1 MTKNIRQILT
11 AVIVV
16 LMLAVLACTLVYF
29 NVIDKIP
36 VDDFEEDDG
45 NTTPTPSNP
54 DNPTLPP
61 VGNKV
66 GNLCRTYD
74 MRNVFG
80 DGTTN
85 IEDLR
90 GEVVVINFWGT
101 WCGPCK
107 AELPYF
113 DQLATEFEGQVKV
126 IAVHTS
132 LTANEAQDYL
142 TTHYPNTKML
152 TTFDDENPTTNI
164 DKYYRQL
171 GGYDTYPMTVIVDKN
186 GVITHKIVK
195 SIHGYDELK
204 GYVLEALAEQK
215 L

>member
-16 LMLAVLACTLVYF
+16 LMLAVLASTLVYF

-36 VDDFEEDDG
+36 VDDFEEDDA

-54 DNPTLPP
+54 DNPTPPP

-152 TTFDDENPTTNI
+152 TTFDDENPATNI

-186 GVITHKIVK
+186 GIITHKIVK

-204 GYVLEALAEQK
+204 GYAIEALAE
-215 L
+215 

>member
-16 LMLAVLACTLVYF
+16 LMLAVLASTLVYF

-80 DGTTN
+80 EGTTN

-152 TTFDDENPTTNI
+152 TTFDDENPATNI

-204 GYVLEALAEQK
+204 GYALEALAE
-215 L
+215 

>member
-1 MTKNIRQILT
+1 MTKKIRQILT

-16 LMLAVLACTLVYF
+16 LMLAVLASTLVYF

-54 DNPTLPP
+54 DNPTPPP

-80 DGTTN
+80 EGTTN

-152 TTFDDENPTTNI
+152 TTFDDENPATNI

-195 SIHGYDELK
+195 SIHGYEELK
-204 GYVLEALAEQK
+204 GYALEALAE
-215 L
+215 

>member
-204 GYVLEALAEQK
+204 GYVLEALAE
-215 L
+215 

>member
-1 MTKNIRQILT
+1 MTKQVKQILT

-16 LMLAVLACTLVYF
+16 LMAAVLASTLVYF

-54 DNPTLPP
+54 DNPTPPP

-74 MRNVFG
+74 MKNVFG
-80 DGTTN
+80 TGTTN

-152 TTFDDENPTTNI
+152 TTFDDENPATNI

-186 GVITHKIVK
+186 GVITLKIVK

-204 GYVLEALAEQK
+204 GYALEALAE
-215 L
+215 

>member
-1 MTKNIRQILT
+1 MTKKIRQILT

-16 LMLAVLACTLVYF
+16 LMLAVLASTLVYF

-54 DNPTLPP
+54 DNPTPPP

-80 DGTTN
+80 EGTTN

-142 TTHYPNTKML
+142 TTHYPSTKML
-152 TTFDDENPTTNI
+152 TTFDDENPATNI

-195 SIHGYDELK
+195 SIHGYEELK
-204 GYVLEALAEQK
+204 GYALEALAE
-215 L
+215 

>member
-16 LMLAVLACTLVYF
+16 LMLAVLASTLVYF

-54 DNPTLPP
+54 DNPTPPP

-74 MRNVFG
+74 MRNIFG

-186 GVITHKIVK
+186 GIITHKIVK

-204 GYVLEALAEQK
+204 GYAIEALAE
-215 L
+215 

>member
-16 LMLAVLACTLVYF
+16 LMLAVLASTLVYF

-54 DNPTLPP
+54 DNPTPPP

-80 DGTTN
+80 EGTTN

-204 GYVLEALAEQK
+204 GYALEALAE
-215 L
+215 

>member
-1 MTKNIRQILT
+1 MLKKYSKQIYS

-16 LMLAVLACTLVYF
+16 LLLAVLTGALVYF
-29 NVIDKIP
+29 NAIDKIP
-36 VDDFEEDDG
+36 ADDLEQGDDD
-45 NTTPTPSNP
+45 NTTTNPTNP
-54 DNPTLPP
+54 DLK

-66 GNLCRTYD
+66 GNLAPTYD

-80 DGTTN
+80 GGTTN
-85 IEDLR
+85 IESLR
-90 GEVVVINFWGT
+90 GQVVVINFWGT

-113 DQLATEFEGQVKV
+113 DDLANEFDGQVKV

-132 LTANEAQDYL
+132 LTAPEAPEYL

-152 TTFDDENPTTNI
+152 TTYDDENTATSI
-164 DKYYRQL
+164 DRYYKQL
-171 GGYDTYPMTVIVDKN
+171 GGRDTYPMTIIIDKN

-195 SIHGYDELK
+195 SIHSYEELK
-204 GYVLEALAEQK
+204 GYAQEALAK
-215 L
+215 

>member
-1 MTKNIRQILT
+1 MFKKYAKQIYT
-11 AVIVV
+11 AIIVV
-16 LMLAVLACTLVYF
+16 LMLAVLTGALVYF
-29 NVIDKIP
+29 NAIDKLP
-36 VDDFEEDDG
+36 VDDFSQDEGDD
-45 NTTPTPSNP
+45 TTPSNP
-54 DNPTLPP
+54 DDTTLT

-66 GNLCRTYD
+66 GNLAPTYD

-90 GEVVVINFWGT
+90 GQVVVINFWGT

-113 DQLATEFEGQVKV
+113 DELATEYDGRVKV

-132 LTANEAQDYL
+132 LTAPEAPSYL
-142 TTHYPNTKML
+142 NTYYPDTKML
-152 TTFDDENPTTNI
+152 TTYDDENTETSI
-164 DKYYRQL
+164 DKYYKTL
-171 GGYDTYPMTVIVDKN
+171 GGRDTYPMTIIIDKN

-195 SIHGYDELK
+195 SIHSYDELK
-204 GYVLEALAEQK
+204 GYAEEALTK
-215 L
+215 

>member
-16 LMLAVLACTLVYF
+16 LMLAVLASTLVYF

-54 DNPTLPP
+54 DNPTPPP

-80 DGTTN
+80 EGTTN

-113 DQLATEFEGQVKV
+113 DQLATEFEGQIKV

-195 SIHGYDELK
+195 SIHGYEELK
-204 GYVLEALAEQK
+204 GYALEALAK
-215 L
+215 

>member
-1 MTKNIRQILT
+1 MLKKYEKQIFT
-11 AVIVV
+11 AIIVV
-16 LMLAVLACTLVYF
+16 LLSAVLAGALVYF
-29 NVIDKIP
+29 NVIDKVP
-36 VDDFEEDDG
+36 TDDLSQDDG
-45 NTTPTPSNP
+45 SN
-54 DNPTLPP
+54 DTHTNPTDPDLK

-66 GNLCRTYD
+66 GNLAPTYE

-80 DGTTN
+80 SGTTN

-90 GEVVVINFWGT
+90 GQVVVINFWGT

-113 DQLATEFEGQVKV
+113 DQLATEYDGSVKV

-132 LTANEAQDYL
+132 LTAPEAPDYL
-142 TTHYPNTKML
+142 TTYYPNTKML
-152 TTFDDENPTTNI
+152 TTYDDENVETSV
-164 DKYYRQL
+164 DKYYKQL
-171 GGYDTYPMTVIVDKN
+171 GGRDTYPMTIIVDKN

-204 GYVLEALAEQK
+204 GYAEEALAK
-215 L
+215 

>member
-16 LMLAVLACTLVYF
+16 LMLAVLASTLVYF

-45 NTTPTPSNP
+45 NDTPPTTNP
-54 DNPTLPP
+54 GDVVLPP
-61 VGNKV
+61 SGNKV
-66 GNLCRTYD
+66 GNLCRTYT

-80 DGTTN
+80 TGTTN

-113 DQLATEFEGQVKV
+113 DQLATELEGQVKV

-142 TTHYPNTKML
+142 TANYPNTKMI
-152 TTFDDENPTTNI
+152 TTFDDENPETDI
-164 DKYYRQL
+164 DKYYARL

-186 GVITHKIVK
+186 GIITHKIVK
-195 SIHGYDELK
+195 SIHGYEELK
-204 GYVLEALAEQK
+204 GYALEALAK
-215 L
+215 

>member
-16 LMLAVLACTLVYF
+16 LMLAVLASTLVYF

-80 DGTTN
+80 TGTTN

-204 GYVLEALAEQK
+204 GYTLEALAE
-215 L
+215 

>member
-1 MTKNIRQILT
+1 MTKQVKQILT

-45 NTTPTPSNP
+45 NTTPAPSNP

-204 GYVLEALAEQK
+204 GYALEALAE
-215 L
+215 

>member
-16 LMLAVLACTLVYF
+16 LMLAVLASTLVYF

-61 VGNKV
+61 VGNKI

-204 GYVLEALAEQK
+204 GYALEALAE
-215 L
+215 